1 MNLKYEYFSYII
13 NDKNQ
18 DAFNSHAQLVHLFK
32 KLIELGLIV
41 SGLSTIW
48 EDTDGF
54 AKTYMWAL

>member
-13 NDKNQ
+13 NDKKQ
-18 DAFNSHAQLVHLFK
+18 DACDSHAHMVHLFK
-32 KLIELGLIV
+32 KLIEFGILV

-54 AKTYMWAL
+54 AEKYMWAL